1 MADLNTNKESY
12 EDLRLEKKVDEKI
25 KQALEE
31 YDRALWDKIR
41 NYVTIA
47 LTKFESAYGV
57 GKFVV
62 VAVALLVIGT
72 LYQIFVT
79 LAQTGVGK

>member
-1 MADLNTNKESY
+1 MSDNESPLKKY
-12 EDLRLEKKVDEKI
+12 EVERLVDEKV
-25 KQALEE
+25 KVALTE
-31 YDRALWDKIR
+31 YDKDLWEKIR
-41 NYVTIA
+41 TNLTIA
-47 LTKFESAYGV
+47 LSKYESAYGV

>member
-1 MADLNTNKESY
+1 MSDNESPLKKY
-12 EDLRLEKKVDEKI
+12 EVERLVDEKV
-25 KQALEE
+25 KMALAE
-31 YDRALWDKIR
+31 YDKDLWEKIR
-41 NYVTIA
+41 TNLTIA
-47 LTKFESAYGV
+47 LSKYESAYGV

>member
-1 MADLNTNKESY
+1 MTDNESPLKKY
-12 EDLRLEKKVDEKI
+12 EVERLVDEKV
-25 KQALEE
+25 KTALAE
-31 YDRALWDKIR
+31 YDKNLWEKIKT
-41 NYVTIA
+41 NLTIA
-47 LTKFESAYGV
+47 LSKYESAYGV

>member
-1 MADLNTNKESY
+1 MSDNESPLKKY
-12 EDLRLEKKVDEKI
+12 EVERLVDEKI
-25 KQALEE
+25 KIALTE
-31 YDRALWDKIR
+31 YDKDLWEKIKT
-41 NYVTIA
+41 NLTIA
-47 LTKFESAYGV
+47 LSKYESAYGV

>member
-1 MADLNTNKESY
+1 MSDSETPLKKY
-12 EDLRLEKKVDEKI
+12 EVERLVDEKV
-25 KQALEE
+25 KTALTE
-31 YDRALWDKIR
+31 YDKNLWEKIKT
-41 NYVTIA
+41 NLTIA
-47 LTKFESAYGV
+47 LSKYESAYGV